1 MLAVNY
7 SELRNNLKHYC
18 DKAIDNLET
27 ILVTRKD
34 ERNVVMISLEEY
46 NNLVENAYIMS
57 DSDYYKELT
66 KRAKDV
72 ENNILVER
80 DIIEEW
86 KFYFMKKH
94 LKNISIGKRT
104 IKRLWRDLTAL

>member
-1 MLAVNY
+1 
-7 SELRNNLKHYC
+7 
-18 DKAIDNLET
+18 
-27 ILVTRKD
+27 
-34 ERNVVMISLEEY
+34 MISLEEY

-80 DIIEEW
+80 DIIEE
-86 KFYFMKKH
+86 
-94 LKNISIGKRT
+94 
-104 IKRLWRDLTAL
+104 